1 MDAPAE
7 QARKKKKTKKMMQNP
22 DHIEEEITFDDFGAY
37 DATNSY
43 VSNDPVSNTVGVS
56 GEAESVLQASKKR
69 RNKKQLR
76 AREDDLNVEEV
87 VFDPMEV
94 IEPITEEVGYAKAE
108 KKKKRVKQRKEE
120 DNQDEEVIEIN
131 F

>member
-1 MDAPAE
+1 MEAPAE
-7 QARKKKKTKKMMQNP
+7 QARKKKKVKKMMQNP
-22 DHIEEEITFDDFGAY
+22 DHVEEEITFDDFGAY
-37 DATNSY
+37 DNTSY
-43 VSNDPVSNTVGVS
+43 VDHDPVSNTVGVS
-56 GEAESVLQASKKR
+56 EEAESVLQASKKR

-87 VFDPMEV
+87 VFDPIEV
-94 IEPITEEVGYAKAE
+94 VEPITEEASYAKAE
-108 KKKKRVKQRKEE
+108 KKKRRVKQRKEE